1 MKTPSKNVD
10 FHDFGRFLKISHVAM
25 AARHQKAHIRW
36 HFARFTRWRV
46 DSGGAVAR
54 KVRKHSKKLIFRF
67 FRVLSIFFF
76 CSEDL
81 NTIQTDRNLTKSIL
95 ADSISPGVFESHRMQ
110 RGHPPKKPPRLTI
123 DIRKSPKTDI
133 LCDFRR
139 PYAPNADREASENHP
154 NA

>member
-36 HFARFTRWRV
+36 HFARFTRWCV

-54 KVRKHSKKLIFRF
+54 KVRKHSKKLIF
-67 FRVLSIFFF
+67 LIFSCPFENFF

-81 NTIQTDRNLTKSIL
+81 NTIQTDRNLTKSTL
-95 ADSISPGVFESHRMQ
+95 ADSISAGVFESHRME
-110 RGHPPKKPPRLTI
+110 RAHPPKKPPRLTI
-123 DIRKSPKTDI
+123 DIPKSQN
-133 LCDFRR
+133 R
-139 PYAPNADREASENHP
+139 PLANP
-154 NA
+154 

>member
-133 LCDFRR
+133 LCDFHR
-139 PYAPNADREASENHP
+139 PYAPIVDREASENHP